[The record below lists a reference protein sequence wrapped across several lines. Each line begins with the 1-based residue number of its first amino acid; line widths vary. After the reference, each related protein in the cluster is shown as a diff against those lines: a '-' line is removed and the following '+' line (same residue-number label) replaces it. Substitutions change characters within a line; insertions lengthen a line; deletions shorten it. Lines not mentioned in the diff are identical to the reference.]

1 MYKIDMRGGGSKNS
15 SLGNYLNRG
24 LGEKNMILKKEAE
37 NISLGTTPAGE
48 RSRPLEKDQVPWK
61 AFKEFNEVQ
70 VLRKCENN

>member
-1 MYKIDMRGGGSKNS
+1 
-15 SLGNYLNRG
+15 
-24 LGEKNMILKKEAE
+24 MILKKEAE